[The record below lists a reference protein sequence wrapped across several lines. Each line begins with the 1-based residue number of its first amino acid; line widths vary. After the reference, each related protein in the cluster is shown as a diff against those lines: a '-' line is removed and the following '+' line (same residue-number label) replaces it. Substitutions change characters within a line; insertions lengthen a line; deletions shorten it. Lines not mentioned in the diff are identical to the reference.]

1 MRKRF
6 AVLLTAAGLALAGC
20 GGGTT
25 DAREDPQAPLKIGVS
40 PTPHGEIL
48 EYVQDNLAEQA
59 GIELE
64 LEEFDDYN
72 RPNEAVANGELDA
85 NFFQHEPY
93 LRKYQQERGGEF
105 TWVEPVHLE
114 PLAVYSTKHRSLRE
128 IPDGGTVML
137 SNDPANQFR
146 GLELLADNGLIELKP
161 DASADDRVEAA
172 IAKNPKN
179 IEFSSIAPD
188 QLPRSVEETDAS
200 VVNGN
205 FALKANLSDPLVVEE
220 AEGNPYAN
228 GLVANPAMSDDPRMV
243 ELAGLLKS
251 DAVKKFIQDEWKGVA
266 VVPAD

>member
-6 AVLLTAAGLALAGC
+6 AVVLAAAGLALAGC
-20 GGGTT
+20 GGGAT
-25 DAREDPQAPLKIGVS
+25 DAAQDPEAPLTIGVS

-48 EYVQDNLAEQA
+48 EYVQDNLAAQA

-64 LEEFDDYN
+64 LEQFDDYN

-85 NFFQHEPY
+85 NFFQHKPY
-93 LRKYQQERGGEF
+93 LQEYQQERGGEF
-105 TWVEPVHLE
+105 TWVESVHLE
-114 PLAVYSTKHRSLRE
+114 PLAVYSTKHRSLQE

-146 GLELLADNGLIELKP
+146 GLQLLADNGLIELKP
-161 DASADDRVEAA
+161 DASPDTRVDAA
-172 IAKNPKN
+172 IAQNPKN
-179 IEFSSIAPD
+179 IEFQPIAPD
-188 QLPRSVEETDAS
+188 QLPRSVEDADAS

-205 FALKANLSDPLVVEE
+205 YALKANLSDPLVAEE

-228 GLVANPAMSDDPRMV
+228 GLVANPAMAEDPRMV
-243 ELAGLLKS
+243 KLAELLKS
-251 DAVKKFIQDEWKGVA
+251 DEVKKFIQDEWRGVA